1 MKKTIIAVVVAVLVV
16 AIGATSIFLA
26 TAKESKQLT
35 KEILNTYYDVSV
47 EITDYVRGEKN
58 TEFLGLISTYEA
70 STAKIKITVT
80 PKDDIVCDGGVVVF
94 YFNDDFWKV
103 VNGSNELKVELN
115 EEGVTEFSVDIEADL
130 KISTIAEPEL
140 STVELTNALGTV
152 TYKKFFNKL

>member
-26 TAKESKQLT
+26 TAKESKQIT
-35 KEILNTYYDVSV
+35 KENLNTYYDVSV
-47 EITDYVRGEKN
+47 EITDYVRGEKS
-58 TEFLGLISTYEA
+58 TEFLGLISTYSA
-70 STAKIKITVT
+70 STAKIHITTT
-80 PKDDIVCDGGVVVF
+80 PKDEITCDSGELVYTF
-94 YFNDDFWKV
+94 TDDFWKV
-103 VNGSNELKVELN
+103 IDGGNTISVKLN
-115 EEGVTEFSVDIEADL
+115 AEGTTEVFVDIEADL